1 MNYEYKKYDGKKISM
16 YSFFHKVFYWIFM
29 ILKLGN
35 QMWFQV
41 YNYIWVSN
49 IMFTSILTSIITNWE
64 DFVNWCFYW
73 FYQNT
78 TCQPQIAA
86 R

>member
-49 IMFTSILTSIITNWE
+49 SSILTSIITNWE